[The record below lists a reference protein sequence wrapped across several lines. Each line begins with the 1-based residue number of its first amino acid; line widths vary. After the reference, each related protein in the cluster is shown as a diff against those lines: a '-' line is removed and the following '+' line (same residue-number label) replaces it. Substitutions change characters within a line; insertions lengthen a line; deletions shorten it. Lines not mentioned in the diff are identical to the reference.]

1 MSILKWFKNLFAE
14 SDHTFTASGKYVKKK
29 TEDVVKEVKNTVSEG
44 FEEVKEKA
52 GEKVTRIRKRAR
64 DKFGRFIPDDPT
76 TEKNE
81 AYKD

>member
-44 FEEVKEKA
+44 LEEVKE
-52 GEKVTRIRKRAR
+52 RI
-64 DKFGRFIPDDPT
+64 I
-76 TEKNE
+76 
-81 AYKD
+81 

>member
-1 MSILKWFKNLFAE
+1 M
-14 SDHTFTASGKYVKKK
+14 
-29 TEDVVKEVKNTVSEG
+29 SEG
-44 FEEVKEKA
+44 LEEVKEKA

-64 DKFGRFIPDDPT
+64 DKFGRFIPDDPD